1 MLQIQDLWVRY
12 RNSNNW
18 ILKDINIKLNK
29 GELIVIA
36 GPSGSGKSTLAQ
48 TIIKLIPGF
57 IPAEIRGSILIEGK
71 DIQRIRRRELLGN
84 IGYVPQ
90 YPSDFT
96 TTMLVEEEIAFPLE
110 NQSIKRSDCQNR
122 IDLTLKRLQIDH
134 LRYKLMTE
142 LSSGELQRVALATAI
157 ALNPPILILD
167 EPMAR
172 IDPKSEISL
181 AEILKNLAT
190 EGHLILAFEHR
201 LDYLLPEANQVVFI
215 DEGVIKGI
223 GTPVEIIDK
232 IKGIDI
238 PEVSEIVFNGQS
250 PPLTVE
256 EAISLLQEFLSDL
269 Q

>member
-1 MLQIQDLWVRY
+1 LLQIKDLWVKY
-12 RNSNNW
+12 KTLSDW
-18 ILKDINIKLNK
+18 VLKDINIEMNK

-48 TIIKLIPGF
+48 AIIKLIPGF
-57 IPAEIRGSILIEGK
+57 VPAELKGSILIEGEE
-71 DIQRIRRRELLGN
+71 IHTMERSVLLQK

-110 NQSIKRSDCQNR
+110 NQALSRPDAQNR
-122 IDLTLKRLQIDH
+122 IDIALKKLQIEH

-157 ALNPPILILD
+157 ALSPPILILD

-172 IDPKSEISL
+172 IDPKSEITL
-181 AEILKNLAT
+181 VKILKGLVS

-201 LDYLLPEANQVVFI
+201 LDYLLSAANLVIFI
-215 DEGVIKGI
+215 DEGVIKGR
-223 GTPVEIIDK
+223 GTPREILDK
-232 IKGIDI
+232 MKGIDI
-238 PEVSEIVFNGQS
+238 PEVSEILFDIHS
-250 PPLTVE
+250 PPLNVE
-256 EAISLLQEFLSDL
+256 EAISLLEGEHFPF
-269 Q
+269 